1 MYAGWQDV
9 PTWYISAVEDRE
21 LPVLVKWMQMGIA
34 REMGGNVVHREW
46 RTSHSPFLSLPGAT
60 VRIMLDCDP
69 GVYERAGC

>member
-34 REMGGNVVHREW
+34 REMGGNVVHRE
-46 RTSHSPFLSLPGAT
+46 
-60 VRIMLDCDP
+60 
-69 GVYERAGC
+69 